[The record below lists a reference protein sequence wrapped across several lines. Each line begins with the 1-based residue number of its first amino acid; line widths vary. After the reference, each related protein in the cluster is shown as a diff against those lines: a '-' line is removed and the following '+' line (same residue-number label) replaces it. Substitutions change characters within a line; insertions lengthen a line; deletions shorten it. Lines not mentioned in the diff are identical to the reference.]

1 MRKRTED
8 QWRGLIQLHTQSGL
22 TIKAF
27 CLEHKVSIS
36 NFYKFKKQF
45 KSPPITPATE
55 PAFVALHKPKPE
67 PKPKPQQSGMIELHF
82 QQARFTF
89 PDTVPAEF
97 LIQLVK
103 GLTV

>member
-1 MRKRTED
+1 MGKRTEE
-8 QWRGLIQLHTQSGL
+8 QWRELIKLHTQSGL

-27 CLEHKVSIS
+27 CIEQKISIS

-45 KSPPITPATE
+45 KSLLITVTPE
-55 PAFVALHKPKPE
+55 PAFVALHKPKSE
-67 PKPKPQQSGMIELHF
+67 PQVQQPSMIELHC
-82 QQARFTF
+82 QQVHFTF
-89 PDTVPAEF
+89 PNTVSADF